1 MADIA
6 ITAAQV
12 AAIDP
17 LQAEI
22 HSFVAAS
29 TVTPGQIVYITTS
42 GTVAPADANAA
53 GLQQARGVALNGGG
67 AGQAI
72 GVLKRGRCAGFT
84 LTQDASVPLYLS
96 DTVGALEDGGAET
109 MVVPCGIVICMPDK
123 DATKVFYADFRWGPD
138 WA

>member
-1 MADIA
+1 MADIVV
-6 ITAAQV
+6 TAAQV

-29 TVTPGQIVYITTS
+29 TVTQGQIVYITTS

-96 DTVGALEDGGAET
+96 DTVGALADAVGT
-109 MVVPCGIVICMPDK
+109 MTVPCGIVVCMPDK
-123 DATKVFYADFRWGPD
+123 AATKVFYADFRWGAD

>member
-1 MADIA
+1 MADIVV
-6 ITAAQV
+6 TAAQV

-29 TVTPGQIVYITTS
+29 TVTQGQVVYITTS
-42 GTVAPADANAA
+42 GTVAPADANGA

-96 DTVGALEDGGAET
+96 DTVGALADAAGT
-109 MVVPCGIVICMPDK
+109 MTVPCGIVVCMPDK
-123 DATKVFYADFRWGPD
+123 DATKVFYADFRWGAD

>member
-12 AAIDP
+12 AVIDP
-17 LQAEI
+17 LKAEI
-22 HSFVAAS
+22 YDFVAAA
-29 TVTPGQIVYITTS
+29 TITQGQIVYITTS
-42 GTVAPADANAA
+42 GTVGVADANDS
-53 GLQQARGVALNGGG
+53 GKEQARGVALNGGG

-72 GVLKRGRCAGFT
+72 SVLKRGRCAGFT
-84 LTQDASVPLYLS
+84 LTQAASIPLYLS
-96 DTVGALEDGGAET
+96 ETPGALEDGGA